1 VLGCIS
7 TGSCLRTFYITVPVI
22 LTSMT
27 LQPCSKKGSPTHV
40 AAVYALFFGLILAMH
55 HMVANGE
62 FSSIMTMS
70 VMIQCLGFALLAMQS
85 LFSGSAAGISA
96 RALGLDA
103 FALCCRL
110 SSTLWLQGYLP
121 VDASGDWVF
130 QAVELCT
137 LTLVVW
143 LLYNVL
149 VQQKGTY
156 QSEAD
161 SCPAIPLMLLSLILA
176 ALFHADMNARPV
188 FDTLWMTGL
197 FADVIAVLP
206 QLWLISRTG
215 RRAEALTSHYI
226 AAMALSRVLSGLF
239 MWAARHDLTCTE
251 WVSGINHAV
260 WAILA
265 AHVLHFVFIADFA
278 YYYMKAITLKG
289 LTGLVDMGDDQA
301 VWV

>member
-1 VLGCIS
+1 VPVP
-7 TGSCLRTFYITVPVI
+7 TGSCLCTFYIIATPAKMAI
-22 LTSMT
+22 
-27 LQPCSKKGSPTHV
+27 QPCSKQGFPTHV
-40 AAVYALFFGLILAMH
+40 VAVYALFIGLILAMH
-55 HMVANGE
+55 HLVANGE

-70 VMIQCLGFALLAMQS
+70 VMVQCLGFALLAIQS
-85 LFSGSAAGISA
+85 LSSGSAAGISA

-137 LTLVVW
+137 LTLVIW
-143 LLYNVL
+143 LLYHVL
-149 VQQKGTY
+149 VQQRATY

-161 SCPAIPLMLLSLILA
+161 SCPAVPLMLLSLMLA

-206 QLWLISRTG
+206 QLWLIARTG
-215 RRAEALTSHYI
+215 GRAEALTSHYI
-226 AAMALSRVLSGLF
+226 AAMALSRLFSGLF
-239 MWAARHDLTCTE
+239 MWAARHDITCTE
-251 WVSGINHAV
+251 WVSGVNHAI

-265 AHVLHFVFIADFA
+265 AHVLHFVLIADFG

-289 LTGLVDMGDDQA
+289 LTGSVDMGDDQT